1 MLLDTCV
8 VIDVLRGHEAA
19 IAFVENLAEVPSVS
33 AITVTEIVAECR
45 NAQERRQ
52 IDKLFSHYDVRE
64 VGLEI
69 ASLAGEF
76 IRQYGRSHGTDPLD
90 ALIAATA
97 RVHELQLATLN
108 LKHFPMIA
116 GLKRPYRS

>member
-19 IAFVENLAEVPSVS
+19 IAFVESLAEAPSVS
-33 AITVTEIVAECR
+33 AITVTEIVAGCR